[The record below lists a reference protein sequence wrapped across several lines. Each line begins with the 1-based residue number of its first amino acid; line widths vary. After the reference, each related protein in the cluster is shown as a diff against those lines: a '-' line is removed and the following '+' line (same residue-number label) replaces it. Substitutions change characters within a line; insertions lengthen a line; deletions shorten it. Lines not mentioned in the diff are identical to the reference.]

1 LKEQLAAKRKELL
14 PEAAAEL
21 RAKARLE
28 AETRRRT
35 LRDRLEVLKKQERTW
50 TEEVNRLINEG
61 ASLALGAPDLEKV
74 NDEIIGLEAATRT
87 AREQLETAKMEALAP
102 SRVTLLE
109 KPVILPKDTA
119 KPLRFAGL
127 AGFGV
132 FGLVAF
138 GLAFLE
144 FQTRRVTNPEQV

>member
-1 LKEQLAAKRKELL
+1 RMAELQAQVRYVEQVATPQGAARSAAGRELNALKEQLAAKRKEML

-28 AETRRRT
+28 AEAKRRHLT
-35 LRDRLEVLKKQERTW
+35 ARLEVRKKQERTW
-50 TEEVNRLINEG
+50 TDEANRLITED
-61 ASLALGAPDLEKV
+61 ARLARGAPDLEKL
-74 NDEIIGLEAATRT
+74 NDDIIGLEAATRT

-119 KPLRFAGL
+119 K
-127 AGFGV
+127 
-132 FGLVAF
+132 
-138 GLAFLE
+138 
-144 FQTRRVTNPEQV
+144 